1 MFLTV
6 LSYFISHG
14 TGFVEAPLAR
24 AFMSLSAVG
33 VTTFLALRYQSAVQA
48 LRAQAT
54 LLDLTHD
61 TVFVRDMNDV
71 ITYWNRGAEEQ
82 YGWKREE
89 AVGRVISELLQ
100 THFPE
105 PPEKI
110 LAGLLRTGRW
120 DGELVHTR
128 RDGSRAVVS
137 SRWALKRD
145 ERGRPKTILE
155 TNNDVT
161 AEKHALEALVE
172 AQAQLA
178 HVTRVTTLGEM
189 SASIAHEVNQPLAGI
204 ITNGEAG
211 LRWLERDV
219 PQLEEVRGAM
229 ERMIRDGKRA
239 GQVVQRLR
247 ALARKAP
254 MQTAP
259 LDMNEVADEA
269 VGLVRSEVLA
279 HRITPRLE
287 LAPDLPPMLGDR
299 VELQQVVINLMING
313 MQAMESVI
321 DRPRDLVIR
330 SAKNEADEALIS
342 VEDSGSGIDPHSM
355 NRLFTPFFTTRPAG
369 MGMGLS
375 ICRSLIEA
383 NGGRIWASNNA
394 GPGTIFQFS
403 LPLKAKGVL

>member
-1 MFLTV
+1 MKFASSLLKIAPSRFLVVATGLLALAIFIVDTATPFGFAVAVLYVLVVLLAASFYRRRGALLASAGCMFLTV

-48 LRAQAT
+48 LRAHAA

-82 YGWKREE
+82 YGWRREE

-145 ERGRPKTILE
+145 ERGRPKTTLE

-269 VGLVRSEVLA
+269 VGLVRREVLA
-279 HRITPRLE
+279 HGITPRLE
-287 LAPDLPPMLGDR
+287 LAPDCPQCS
-299 VELQQVVINLMING
+299 EI
-313 MQAMESVI
+313 ASSCS
-321 DRPRDLVIR
+321 R
-330 SAKNEADEALIS
+330 SS
-342 VEDSGSGIDPHSM
+342 
-355 NRLFTPFFTTRPAG
+355 
-369 MGMGLS
+369 S
-375 ICRSLIEA
+375 I
-383 NGGRIWASNNA
+383 
-394 GPGTIFQFS
+394 
-403 LPLKAKGVL
+403 